1 MDLPIKI
8 AISIFAISVLL
19 IFFKVTKKIGQNYSN
34 KQPTTLEQPI
44 HDYDQILND
53 IEHQDDIPMEEFNW
67 EIPQI

>member
-34 KQPTTLEQPI
+34 KQQTTLEQPI